1 MRGEQSGHPGIGP
14 TLHCPPWQ
22 TSARTTPLH
31 LAQKLALALA
41 GHALP
46 PRAPGIPL
54 EDGRRLSD
62 PQNLPHSPS
71 LHEGVDTHKSQG
83 AFRTQL
89 PESTPAPLL
98 QPHTRPQGGGQ
109 GQKHTGG
116 HHEAHYPAPWWAGP
130 PDARVTGSAILQPEW
145 GVGVCVGGTPA
156 GTQCG
161 VSSSSLA
168 GSTPT
173 PGQQKGDMCPL
184 PRSEAKGAAWGRP
197 DPYRLPDIQGDDAT
211 KQGRTHSTVG
221 RGLVAT
227 QWTLMELVC
236 QCWKGGMLR
245 PTMWGQLS
253 ST

>member
-1 MRGEQSGHPGIGP
+1 MQGEQSGHPGIGP

-41 GHALP
+41 GQALP

-71 LHEGVDTHKSQG
+71 LPEGMDTHKSQG

-89 PESTPAPLL
+89 SESTPAPLL

-116 HHEAHYPAPWWAGP
+116 QHEALPRPMVGRPSRCQSHRVSYPPARLGAG
-130 PDARVTGSAILQPEW
+130 
-145 GVGVCVGGTPA
+145 GVCVWDA
-156 GTQCG
+156 YWNL
-161 VSSSSLA
+161 VW
-168 GSTPT
+168 
-173 PGQQKGDMCPL
+173 GQQLILGWQRPH
-184 PRSEAKGAAWGRP
+184 PRAEEG
-197 DPYRLPDIQGDDAT
+197 
-211 KQGRTHSTVG
+211 
-221 RGLVAT
+221 
-227 QWTLMELVC
+227 
-236 QCWKGGMLR
+236 
-245 PTMWGQLS
+245 
-253 ST
+253 

>member
-130 PDARVTGSAILQPEW
+130 PDARVTGSAILQPDW

-227 QWTLMELVC
+227 QFILF
-236 QCWKGGMLR
+236 
-245 PTMWGQLS
+245 
-253 ST
+253 